1 MQSDAPED
9 GQNYCPKRVEYVG
22 MLYPVGDLVTEKLRH
37 QITHRVQ
44 HDVSCITQSNAP
56 EDGQNYC
63 PKHVELIWI
72 YQ

>member
-1 MQSDAPED
+1 VDVNLHILSS
-9 GQNYCPKRVEYVG
+9 NYLSYDYYA
-22 MLYPVGDLVTEKLRH
+22 LTFKLLH
-37 QITHRVQ
+37 FTFTVQ
-44 HDVSCITQSNAP
+44 HTTNCSMQSNAP